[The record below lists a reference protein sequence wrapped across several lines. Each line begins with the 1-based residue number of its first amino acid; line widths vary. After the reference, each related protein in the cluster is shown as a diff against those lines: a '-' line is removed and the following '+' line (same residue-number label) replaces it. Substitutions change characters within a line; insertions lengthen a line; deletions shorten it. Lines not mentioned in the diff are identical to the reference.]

1 MTALVLELQRA
12 ALDEKSSVSSLLR
25 KALVVATK
33 LQVADFEAWARAELE
48 GYNDD
53 SVPIPAYRKISG
65 APKVWNPYHGYQ
77 DLNCGSAALAEKISN
92 MPLAA
97 SIDALENDKGK
108 AGGTWMFSYPPG
120 REQSLMKAMNP
131 PAMKPSLHI
140 SETVIRSVIGRVR
153 TIVLQWS
160 LTLEKQ
166 GVLGEGMTFTQEE
179 RKKAQSSV
187 HIGTYISGVSGGAQI
202 QVNSPGARQQQGV
215 LPEHLAALG
224 KLVDMID
231 GALHGARDS
240 EGVGELR
247 AEVATLRAQV
257 QSPKPK
263 RGIIRESL
271 HSLRAIL
278 EGAAGEVLA
287 SHLPMLASVLPQATV
302 MVHELLK
309 NVGG

>member
-1 MTALVLELQRA
+1 MAGLVLELQRA

-33 LQVADFEAWARAELE
+33 LQVSDFESWARAELE

-53 SVPIPAYRKISG
+53 AVPIPEYRKISG

-77 DLNCGSAALAEKISN
+77 DLNCGSAVLAEKIST
-92 MPLAA
+92 MPLGA

-108 AGGTWMFSYPPG
+108 AGGTWMFSYPPA
-120 REQSLMKAMNP
+120 REHALMKAMTP

-187 HIGTYISGVSGGAQI
+187 HIDTYIHGVSGSQI
-202 QVNSPGARQQQGV
+202 QVNSPGAQQQQGM
-215 LPEHLAALG
+215 LPEQLAELR

-231 GALHGARDS
+231 GALHGATDS
-240 EGVGELR
+240 EEIRELR
-247 AEVATLRAQV
+247 AEVATLKAQSE
-257 QSPKPK
+257 SPKPK
-263 RGIIRESL
+263 RSVIRESL
-271 HSLRAIL
+271 SSVRAIL

-287 SHLPMLASVLPQATV
+287 HHLPELSAILPQATA

-309 NVGG
+309 YITPG